1 MAGSV
6 LRGRVSKWTNDGLQY
21 VYAHIEL
28 SLKTNGPSSTVIGK
42 AEGQGTNHHGHITAL
57 SVAPEYRRL
66 SLAKRLVSLL
76 EDISDSVYQGFFV
89 DLYVRPSNE
98 MATGLY
104 EGMGYSVFRV
114 VKDYYGN
121 LGPDSEGSA
130 AENAYGMSKFCFLL
144 SHNFVLD
151 VVFNKK
157 LTDHIPDMRKPLSR
171 DPQRK
176 SVRANGRDVIVNAAS
191 VS

>member
-1 MAGSV
+1 MG
-6 LRGRVSKWTNDGLQY
+6 Y
-21 VYAHIEL
+21 I
-28 SLKTNGPSSTVIGK
+28 IGK

-57 SVAPEYRRL
+57 SIAPEYRRL
-66 SLAKRLVSLL
+66 SLARRLVSLL
-76 EDISDSVYQGFFV
+76 EDISDSVYHGFFV

-121 LGPDSEGSA
+121 LGPDSEGTAS
-130 AENAYGMSKFCFLL
+130 ENAY
-144 SHNFVLD
+144 
-151 VVFNKK
+151 
-157 LTDHIPDMRKPLSR
+157 DMRKPLSR
-171 DPQRK
+171 DSHRK

>member
-1 MAGSV
+1 MARS
-6 LRGRVSKWTNDGLQY
+6 LLCGRVSKRSNDGIQY
-21 VYAHIEL
+21 VYVRFETFI
-28 SLKTNGPSSTVIGK
+28 KVNKPPSTVIGK
-42 AEGQGTNHHGHITAL
+42 AEGQGANHHGHITAL
-57 SVAPEYRRL
+57 SIAPEYRRL

-121 LGPDSEGSA
+121 LGPDSEGGT
-130 AENAYGMSKFCFLL
+130 AEDAYGMPKISPTLA
-144 SHNFVLD
+144 
-151 VVFNKK
+151 
-157 LTDHIPDMRKPLSR
+157 SR
-171 DPQRK
+171 RPIFDQPRRHAK
-176 SVRANGRDVIVNAAS
+176 TSLKGSSAEICTGKW
-191 VS
+191 

>member
-1 MAGSV
+1 M
-6 LRGRVSKWTNDGLQY
+6 
-21 VYAHIEL
+21 
-28 SLKTNGPSSTVIGK
+28 
-42 AEGQGTNHHGHITAL
+42 
-57 SVAPEYRRL
+57 

-121 LGPDSEGSA
+121 LGPDSEGGA
-130 AENAYGMSKFCFLL
+130 AEDAYGLSTLL
-144 SHNFVLD
+144 RQLFEQTADCS
-151 VVFNKK
+151 
-157 LTDHIPDMRKPLSR
+157 M
-171 DPQRK
+171 
-176 SVRANGRDVIVNAAS
+176 A
-191 VS
+191 

>member
-1 MAGSV
+1 MARSV

-21 VYAHIEL
+21 VSTPFGFSLNTNL
-28 SLKTNGPSSTVIGK
+28 SLTVIGK

-130 AENAYGMSKFCFLL
+130 PENAYGMSKFCSC
-144 SHNFVLD
+144 SHIDAPSN
-151 VVFNKK
+151 NK
-157 LTDHIPDMRKPLSR
+157 LTDP
-171 DPQRK
+171 
-176 SVRANGRDVIVNAAS
+176 
-191 VS
+191 

>member
-1 MAGSV
+1 MARSV

-130 AENAYGMSKFCFLL
+130 AENAYGMSNFCFLL
-144 SHNFVLD
+144 SHNFIIDVL
-151 VVFNKK
+151 FNKK
-157 LTDHIPDMRKPLSR
+157 LTDPYPRHAKATLKGPSAKICAGKW
-171 DPQRK
+171 
-176 SVRANGRDVIVNAAS
+176 
-191 VS
+191 